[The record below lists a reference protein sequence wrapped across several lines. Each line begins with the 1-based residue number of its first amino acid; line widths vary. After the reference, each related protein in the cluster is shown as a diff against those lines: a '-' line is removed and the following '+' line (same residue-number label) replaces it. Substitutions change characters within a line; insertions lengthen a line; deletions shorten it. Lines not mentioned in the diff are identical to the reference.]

1 MWFLISY
8 HVYSVNNLVCVLI
21 RDQSGWKNITQCM
34 AATRCK
40 TTLSSSSAEDN
51 MALHCRFVCEGT
63 VEERIIKLQ
72 EQKLQLAQNV
82 LSG

>member
-1 MWFLISY
+1 MVSY
-8 HVYSVNNLVCVLI
+8 KLSCLQRKQPCMCSNKGSI
-21 RDQSGWKNITQCM
+21 RLENIAQYM